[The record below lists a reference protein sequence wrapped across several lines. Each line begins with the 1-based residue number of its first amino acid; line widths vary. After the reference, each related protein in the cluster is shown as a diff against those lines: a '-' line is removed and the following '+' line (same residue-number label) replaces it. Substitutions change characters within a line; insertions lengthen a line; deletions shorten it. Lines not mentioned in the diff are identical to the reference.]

1 MISAYK
7 IFKILQ
13 SARKKVT
20 FGDVDYYLKDFIEKD
35 TWRSHPEIRL
45 VFEAVPLVDDFI
57 IKVDSVGEYIEDRY
71 KKYVDMIFKNLMF
84 YERGKTFGMID
95 IEIRYGDLVFPWD
108 GDCCC
113 ELYQSPEFR
122 NKVDRLAQKVDTLRD
137 NDKELTVSIESMDI
151 SMMYCE
157 IYYVIRGIFRKS
169 KNVDFLDEFLPD
181 YAWHDQH
188 KIDFHEMFEY
198 IENKDMGYIYLDD
211 IKIRE

>member
-13 SARKKVT
+13 LTINKVT
-20 FGDVDYYLKDFIEKD
+20 FDDVDYYLKDFIEKD

-57 IKVDSVGEYIEDRY
+57 IKVDRVGEYIEQQY
-71 KKYVDMIFKNLMF
+71 EFYVNSIFDNLMF

-122 NKVDRLAQKVDTLRD
+122 NKVDRLAQKVDTLRY
-137 NDKELTVSIESMDI
+137 NDRELTVSIESMDI
-151 SMMYCE
+151 SMMYCD
-157 IYYVIRGIFRKS
+157 ISYVIRGIFRKS
-169 KNVDFLDEFLPD
+169 KNVDFWDEFLTD

-198 IENKDMGYIYLDD
+198 IENKGMGYIYLND
-211 IKIRE
+211 IKLRE